1 MARVAV
7 GGTFD
12 PIHDGHLS
20 LLRRAFDLADGGMV
34 HIGLT
39 SNKMARSQRTRH
51 VREFQVRLRN
61 LEDSIRKNFRAYN
74 YEVEE
79 LKDSYG
85 SALKDDFDYIVV
97 SPETEPTA
105 RKINKIRTSKGL
117 DPMEISVI
125 PYLMGQDCVR
135 ISSTRVAKGEIDT
148 HGKVL

>member
-20 LLRRAFDLADGGMV
+20 LLRMAFELADGGMV

-39 SNKMARSQRTRH
+39 SNKMARSQRTRP
-51 VREFQVRLRN
+51 VRDFQVRLRN
-61 LEDSIRKNFRAYN
+61 LEDALRKNFRAYN

-79 LKDSYG
+79 LKNSYG

-97 SPETEPTA
+97 SLETEPVA
-105 RKINKIRTSKGL
+105 KKINKIRVSKGL

-125 PYLMGQDCVR
+125 PYLMAQDCVR